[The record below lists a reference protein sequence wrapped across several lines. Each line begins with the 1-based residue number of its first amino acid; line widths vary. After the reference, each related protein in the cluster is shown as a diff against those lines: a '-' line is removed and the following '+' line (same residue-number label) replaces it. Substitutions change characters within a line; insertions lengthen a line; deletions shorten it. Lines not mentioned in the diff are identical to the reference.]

1 MLHEFP
7 DDKMLLEEIVDLCVI
22 SLENPKLGRPWLNRL
37 AKLRSLW
44 LDYTLLSSA
53 EAELENFTKA
63 REYLQIARRLQKE
76 QSWAISPKK
85 NPKRVFTEREDF
97 IKHRE
102 WNVLAKKQG
111 GSSEL
116 GVKGEKQQMQINMS
130 ACARRQGEAGLANTY
145 IGVKSVGGMTR
156 GFIAVVCIACD
167 APSCAKVCLTNAL
180 SPREKGG
187 SAFQCF

>member
-53 EAELENFTKA
+53 EAELENFTKT

-85 NPKRVFTEREDF
+85 KS
-97 IKHRE
+97 
-102 WNVLAKKQG
+102 Q
-111 GSSEL
+111 
-116 GVKGEKQQMQINMS
+116 KGF
-130 ACARRQGEAGLANTY
+130 Y
-145 IGVKSVGGMTR
+145 
-156 GFIAVVCIACD
+156 
-167 APSCAKVCLTNAL
+167 
-180 SPREKGG
+180 
-187 SAFQCF
+187 

>member
-1 MLHEFP
+1 MLHGFP

-116 GVKGEKQQMQINMS
+116 GVKGEKQQMQIKKSEDRKLRKQKDKNSSLVTHQPPS
-130 ACARRQGEAGLANTY
+130 AKKR
-145 IGVKSVGGMTR
+145 I
-156 GFIAVVCIACD
+156 CISRHI
-167 APSCAKVCLTNAL
+167 PSL
-180 SPREKGG
+180 
-187 SAFQCF
+187 